1 MANGLYS
8 VSDFTSNISK
18 KGLASVNKFQVEI
31 HIPLTNGNTTTEPLS
46 AGVVY
51 RHKELE
57 LMCDTAT
64 IAGKTIQTS
73 PEIQYGL
80 RREVAYGA
88 PTFDALTLTF
98 YCSEELEEKKILDR
112 WQNKVV
118 KTGGDNPS
126 FNIGYYDD
134 YAKFSKIE
142 VMKLSMSGEVVFK
155 YQYLEVYPKTIT
167 SIDLSHGTSSGPVK
181 ISATFNYSRWKDI
194 T

>member
-1 MANGLYS
+1 MDFD
-8 VSDFTSNISK
+8 VSDFTANISK
-18 KGLASVNKFQVEI
+18 KGLASANKFEVRVF
-31 HIPLTNGNTTTEPLS
+31 IPLTNGNTTTEPLS
-46 AGVVY
+46 AGVVH
-51 RHKELE
+51 RHEELE

-181 ISATFNYSRWKDI
+181 ISATFNYLRWKDI

>member
-1 MANGLYS
+1 MDFD
-8 VSDFTSNISK
+8 VSDFTANISK
-18 KGLASVNKFQVEI
+18 KGLASANKFEVRVF
-31 HIPLTNGNTTTEPLS
+31 IPLTNGNTTTEPLS
-46 AGVVY
+46 AGVVH
-51 RHKELE
+51 RHEELE

-88 PTFDALTLTF
+88 PTFDALALTF

>member
-1 MANGLYS
+1 MAS
-8 VSDFTSNISK
+8 
-18 KGLASVNKFQVEI
+18 ANKFEVKFIFLLQTE
-31 HIPLTNGNTTTEPLS
+31 TTTEPLQP
-46 AGVVY
+46 VWCT
-51 RHKELE
+51 RHEELE

-181 ISATFNYSRWKDI
+181 ISATFNYLRWKDI

>member
-1 MANGLYS
+1 MANGFYS
-8 VSDFTSNISK
+8 VSDFTANISK
-18 KGLASVNKFQVEI
+18 RGLASANKFEVYI
-31 HIPLTNGNTTTEPLS
+31 HIPSNAGNTSGALPP
-46 AGVVY
+46 VVAH
-51 RHKELE
+51 RHEELE

-142 VMKLSMSGEVVFK
+142 VIKLSMSGEVVFK

>member
-1 MANGLYS
+1 MANGFYS
-8 VSDFTSNISK
+8 VSDFTANISK
-18 KGLASVNKFQVEI
+18 RGLASANKFEVYI
-31 HIPLTNGNTTTEPLS
+31 HIPSNAGNTSGALPP
-46 AGVVY
+46 VVAH
-51 RHKELE
+51 RHEELE

-88 PTFDALTLTF
+88 PTFDALALTF

-181 ISATFNYSRWKDI
+181 ISATFNYLRWKDI

>member
-1 MANGLYS
+1 MDFD
-8 VSDFTSNISK
+8 VSDFTANISK
-18 KGLASVNKFQVEI
+18 KGLASANKFEVRVF
-31 HIPLTNGNTTTEPLS
+31 IPLTNGNTTTEPLS
-46 AGVVY
+46 AGVVH
-51 RHKELE
+51 RHEELE

-142 VMKLSMSGEVVFK
+142 VIKLSMSGEVVFK

>member
-1 MANGLYS
+1 MDFD
-8 VSDFTSNISK
+8 VSDFTANISK
-18 KGLASVNKFQVEI
+18 KGLASANKFEVRVF
-31 HIPLTNGNTTTEPLS
+31 IPLTNGNTTTEPLS
-46 AGVVY
+46 AGVVH
-51 RHKELE
+51 RHEELE

-73 PEIQYGL
+73 AEIQYGL

-88 PTFDALTLTF
+88 PTFDALALTF

-142 VMKLSMSGEVVFK
+142 VRKLSMSGEVVFK

-181 ISATFNYSRWKDI
+181 ISATFNYTHWKDI
-194 T
+194 TQS

>member
-1 MANGLYS
+1 MDFD
-8 VSDFTSNISK
+8 VSDFTANISK
-18 KGLASVNKFQVEI
+18 RGLASANKFEVYI
-31 HIPLTNGNTTTEPLS
+31 HIPSNAGNTSGALPP
-46 AGVVY
+46 VVAH
-51 RHKELE
+51 RHEELE

-181 ISATFNYSRWKDI
+181 ISATFNYLRWKDI

>member
-8 VSDFTSNISK
+8 VSDFTANISK
-18 KGLASVNKFQVEI
+18 RGLASANKFEVYI
-31 HIPLTNGNTTTEPLS
+31 HIPSNAGNTSGALPP
-46 AGVVY
+46 VVAH
-51 RHKELE
+51 RHEELE

-181 ISATFNYSRWKDI
+181 ISATFNYLRWKDI

>member
-1 MANGLYS
+1 MDFD
-8 VSDFTSNISK
+8 VSDFTANISK
-18 KGLASVNKFQVEI
+18 KGLASANKFEVRVF
-31 HIPLTNGNTTTEPLS
+31 IPLTNGNTTTEPLS
-46 AGVVY
+46 AGVVH
-51 RHKELE
+51 RHEELE

>member
-1 MANGLYS
+1 MDFD
-8 VSDFTSNISK
+8 VSDFTANISK
-18 KGLASVNKFQVEI
+18 KGLASANKFEVRVF
-31 HIPLTNGNTTTEPLS
+31 IPLTNGNTTTEPLS
-46 AGVVY
+46 AGVVH
-51 RHKELE
+51 RHEELE

-88 PTFDALTLTF
+88 PTFDALALTF

-142 VMKLSMSGEVVFK
+142 VIKLSMSGEVVFK